1 MLLPCAT
8 FRVPTELSCL
18 CRGILLGRECGDQ
31 AERNMRIAIVSPEV
45 NQSTGVPNYW
55 TALARALLSNHEVHI
70 FSARADRSGLGGVRF
85 HRVPAIPIGWS
96 LFHLSFYLG
105 ASVTVRLA
113 QILQHRRFDVVM
125 APGPLFPAAD
135 LFIIHFVQR
144 REMQLEASGAY
155 LSDKQVMGP
164 FRALDYA
171 LYGRFTSWLER
182 RHLADQN
189 RVIVAVSQS
198 VKNDLVELF
207 DLDQG
212 TVQTV
217 PNGVDPERF
226 HPRNIGRFRRELR
239 TELHIGPTEAVIL
252 FVGNAWGRKGLQT
265 ALDAIGRPGLEDLRL
280 VVVGT
285 GNPAPFMNKR
295 PDRVSRRV
303 TFVGS
308 RASDIERYYA
318 MADMFLLPTLYEP
331 FGLVVLEA
339 IATGIPALVSASAGV
354 AELLHDGVDSLLL
367 KDPTDADEIAGY
379 LRLLIDAPDMAQR
392 LATDGRR
399 TAERLDWRIVA
410 DRLLKTCAA

>member
-1 MLLPCAT
+1 
-8 FRVPTELSCL
+8 
-18 CRGILLGRECGDQ
+18 
-31 AERNMRIAIVSPEV
+31 MRIAIVSPEV

-55 TALARALLSNHEVHI
+55 TALARTLVPNHEVHI
-70 FSARADRSGLGGVRF
+70 FSARADRSGLDGVRF

-105 ASVTVRLA
+105 APAAIRLA
-113 QILQHRRFDVVM
+113 QVLGRQHFDVVM
-125 APGPLFPAAD
+125 APGPLVPAAD
-135 LFIIHFVQR
+135 LFTIHFVQR
-144 REMQLEASGAY
+144 RETQLEASGAY
-155 LSDKQVMGP
+155 PSDKQVMGP

-171 LYGRFTSWLER
+171 LYGRFTQWLDR
-182 RHLADQN
+182 RYMADQN

-198 VKNDLVELF
+198 VKNDLVDLLG
-207 DLDQG
+207 LDQG
-212 TVQTV
+212 AVQIV

-239 TELHIGPTEAVIL
+239 TELRISATEPVVV

-265 ALDAIGRPGLEDLRL
+265 ALDAIERPGLEDLRL

-285 GNPAPFMNKR
+285 GNPAPFMKKR
-295 PDRVSRRV
+295 SDRVRQRV

-308 RASDIERYYA
+308 RASDVERYYA
-318 MADMFLLPTLYEP
+318 MSDMFLLPTLYEP

-339 IATGIPALVSASAGV
+339 MATGVPAIVSASAGV

-367 KDPTDADEIAGY
+367 ADPTDADEIAGY
-379 LRLLIDAPDMAQR
+379 IRLLIDAPDMAQR

-399 TAERLDWRIVA
+399 TAERLDWRMVA
-410 DRLLKTCAA
+410 DRLLEAHAA